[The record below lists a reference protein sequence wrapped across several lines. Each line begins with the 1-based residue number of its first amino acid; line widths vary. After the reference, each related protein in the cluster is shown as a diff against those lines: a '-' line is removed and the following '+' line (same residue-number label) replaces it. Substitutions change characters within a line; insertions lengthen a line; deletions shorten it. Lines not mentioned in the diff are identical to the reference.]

1 MTWRGKV
8 LLNLSR
14 GFLVA
19 GLAMVPLFYYVSA
32 TAPTFI
38 RCFAILA
45 TCVALILMSLVC
57 YCLTLGPDQ
66 P

>member
-1 MTWRGKV
+1 MSWRGRV
-8 LLNLSR
+8 FLHLSR
-14 GFLVA
+14 VFLVA
-19 GLAMVPLFYYVSA
+19 GLALVPVFFYVSA
-32 TAPTFI
+32 KAPTFV

-45 TCVALILMSLVC
+45 TCAALILMSLIC

>member
-1 MTWRGKV
+1 MTWRGAV
-8 LLNLSR
+8 FLQLSR
-14 GFLVA
+14 GFLIA
-19 GLAMVPLFYYVSA
+19 GLAMVPLFLYVSA
-32 TAPTFI
+32 TAPSFV

-45 TCVALILMSLVC
+45 TCAALILMSLVC